1 MSNNET
7 NSNNERQ
14 QPMTTTTTEPAR
26 RFRLE
31 RLPATGT
38 GITNDYLRDKRGRV
52 REFGD
57 VRRAVRAL
65 IDANENPDAW
75 RVWFRDAHRIGWTA
89 YYGSA
94 TTVLYVANEVL
105 L

>member
-1 MSNNET
+1 MS
-7 NSNNERQ
+7 
-14 QPMTTTTTEPAR
+14 TTTAPGR

-38 GITNDYLRDKRGRV
+38 GITNNYLRDKRGRV

-75 RVWFRDAHRIGWTA
+75 RVWFREPYATEWTA
-89 YYGSA
+89 FYGSA